1 MASKIKK
8 IMHLITTS
16 EIGGA
21 EIQLDQLLAHM
32 DHPSLRHCVV
42 SMARA
47 GVIAEKIRS
56 RGIEVY
62 SLNMKRGALSVSSV
76 AGLLKLF
83 GLVRS
88 ERPAI
93 IQSWMYHASLLGVL
107 VGKLM
112 GIRSVFWNIRCA
124 EMDMAHYPKLTRLV
138 IQMLRHMSRVP
149 QLVIV
154 NSEAGR
160 MAHIRKGFCPET
172 FQVIPNGFELDR
184 FRPDDSAR
192 EWFLQEFDV
201 AGDPVIVGLVARY
214 DPMKDH
220 KMFLAAISQVH
231 SEHPMSV
238 FVLCGKNVDE
248 SNSGLM
254 HLIEYYGLNSS
265 VRLLGLRQ
273 DISRITAAFDIAC
286 SSSSF
291 GEGFSNAIG
300 EAMASEVPCV
310 VTDVG
315 DSGWIVGSTGR
326 VVPAGDADA
335 FAQALSELIACG
347 CTVRKLLG
355 AQARTRIADLFD
367 IHRVADRY
375 REMYLAC
382 H

>member
-1 MASKIKK
+1 MASNIKT

-21 EIQLDQLLAHM
+21 EIQLDRLLAYM
-32 DHPSLRHCVV
+32 DHPALRHCVV
-42 SMARA
+42 SMARP
-47 GVIAEKIRS
+47 GVIAERIRS
-56 RGIEVY
+56 RGIQVY
-62 SLNMKRGALSVSSV
+62 SLNIKRGSLSVSSV
-76 AGLLKLF
+76 SGLLKLV
-83 GLVRS
+83 GLIRS

-112 GIRSVFWNIRCA
+112 GIRLLFWNIRCA
-124 EMDMAHYPKLTRLV
+124 EMEMAHYPKLTKLV
-138 IQMLRHMSRVP
+138 VQVLRHMSRLP
-149 QLVIV
+149 RRIIV

-160 MAHIRKGFCPET
+160 LAHIRQGFCPEI
-172 FQVIPNGFELDR
+172 FEVIPNGFELDR
-184 FRPDDSAR
+184 FHPDVSAR
-192 EWFLQEFDV
+192 EWFCQEFGLATD
-201 AGDPVIVGLVARY
+201 AVIVGLVARY

-220 KMFLAAISQVH
+220 KMFLTAISRVH
-231 SEHPMSV
+231 RKHPMSV
-238 FVLCGKNVDE
+238 FVLCGKDIDK
-248 SNSGLM
+248 SNSSLVR
-254 HLIEYYGLNSS
+254 LIEYYGLNSS
-265 VRLLGLRQ
+265 IHLLGLRQ

-326 VVPAGDADA
+326 VVPAGDVDA
-335 FAQALSELIACG
+335 FSVALSELIVCG
-347 CTVRKLLG
+347 PLVRKHLG
-355 AQARTRIADLFD
+355 SLARTRIAELFD
-367 IHRVADRY
+367 INRIADRY
-375 REMYLAC
+375 GEIYLAC

>member
-1 MASKIKK
+1 MASEIRK

-21 EIQLDQLLAHM
+21 EIQRQRLLAHM

-42 SMARA
+42 SMARP

-56 RGIEVY
+56 RGIQVY
-62 SLNMKRGALSVSSV
+62 SLNINRGALSVSSV
-76 AGLLKLF
+76 SGLLKLV

-112 GIRSVFWNIRCA
+112 GISLVFWNIRCA
-124 EMDMAHYPKLTRLV
+124 EMDMAHYPKLTKLV
-138 IQMLRHMSRVP
+138 IQTLRHMSRLP

-160 MAHIRKGFCPET
+160 LAHIRKGFSPEI

-192 EWFLQEFDV
+192 EWFLQEFGV
-201 AGDPVIVGLVARY
+201 ARDAVIVGLVARY

-231 SEHPMSV
+231 AVHPMAV
-238 FVLCGKNVDE
+238 FVLCGKDVDE
-248 SNSGLM
+248 GNSVLSN
-254 HLIEYYGLNSS
+254 LIQYHGLNSS
-265 VRLLGLRQ
+265 VRLLGLRH
-273 DISRITAAFDIAC
+273 DMSRITAAFDIAC

-300 EAMASEVPCV
+300 EAMASGVPCV

-315 DSGWIVGSTGR
+315 DSGLIVGSTGR
-326 VVPAGDADA
+326 VVPAGEADV

-347 CTVRKLLG
+347 RMARKHLG
-355 AQARTRIADLFD
+355 EQARTRIAELFD
-367 IHRVADRY
+367 INRVADRY
-375 REMYLAC
+375 REIYLAC

>member
-1 MASKIKK
+1 
-8 IMHLITTS
+8 MHLITTS

-21 EIQLDQLLAHM
+21 EIQLERLLAHM

-42 SMARA
+42 SMARP

-56 RGIEVY
+56 RGIQVY
-62 SLNMKRGALSVSSV
+62 SLNINRGALSVSSV
-76 AGLLKLF
+76 SGLLKLV

-112 GIRSVFWNIRCA
+112 GISLVFWNIRCA
-124 EMDMAHYPKLTRLV
+124 EMDMAHYPKLTKLV
-138 IQMLRHMSRVP
+138 IQTLRHMSRLP

-160 MAHIRKGFCPET
+160 LAHIRKGFSPEI

-192 EWFLQEFDV
+192 EWFLQEFGV
-201 AGDPVIVGLVARY
+201 ARDAVIVGLVARY

-231 SEHPMSV
+231 AVHPMAV
-238 FVLCGKNVDE
+238 FVLCGKDVDE
-248 SNSGLM
+248 GNSVLSN
-254 HLIEYYGLNSS
+254 LIQSS
-265 VRLLGLRQ
+265 VRRGR
-273 DISRITAAFDIAC
+273 R
-286 SSSSF
+286 
-291 GEGFSNAIG
+291 GG
-300 EAMASEVPCV
+300 VPCV

-315 DSGWIVGSTGR
+315 DSGLIVGSTGR
-326 VVPAGDADA
+326 VVPAGEADV

-347 CTVRKLLG
+347 RMARKHLG
-355 AQARTRIADLFD
+355 EQARTRIAELFD
-367 IHRVADRY
+367 INRVADRY
-375 REMYLAC
+375 REIYLAC

>member
-1 MASKIKK
+1 MASKIKTV
-8 IMHLITTS
+8 MHLITAS

-21 EIQLDQLLAHM
+21 EIQLDRLLAHM

-47 GVIAEKIRS
+47 GIIAEKIRS
-56 RGIEVY
+56 RGIAMY
-62 SLNMKRGALSVSSV
+62 SLNIKRGALSVSSV
-76 AGLLKLF
+76 SGFLKLV

-93 IQSWMYHASLLGVL
+93 IHSWMYHASLLGVL

-112 GIRSVFWNIRCA
+112 GIPLVFWNIRCA
-124 EMDMAHYPKLTRLV
+124 EMDMAHYPKLTSLV

-160 MAHIRKGFCPET
+160 RAHIQMGFCPET

-184 FRPDDSAR
+184 FRPDNSAR

-201 AGDPVIVGLVARY
+201 ARDSVIVGLVARY

-220 KMFLAAISQVH
+220 KMFLTAISQVH
-231 SEHPMSV
+231 RKHPMSV
-238 FVLCGKNVDE
+238 FVLCGKDVDE
-248 SNSGLM
+248 RNSVLM
-254 HLIEYYGLNSS
+254 RLIGYHGLNSS
-265 VRLLGLRQ
+265 VRLLGLRE
-273 DISRITAAFDIAC
+273 DIPRITAAFDIAC
-286 SSSSF
+286 SASSF

-315 DSGWIVGSTGR
+315 DSGSIVGSTGR

-347 CTVRKLLG
+347 HGARKHLG

-367 IHRVADRY
+367 INRVADRY
-375 REMYLAC
+375 REIYLAC

>member
-1 MASKIKK
+1 MASKIKTV
-8 IMHLITTS
+8 MHLITTS

-21 EIQLDQLLAHM
+21 EIQLDRLLAHM

-47 GVIAEKIRS
+47 GIIAEKIRS
-56 RGIEVY
+56 RGIDVY
-62 SLNMKRGALSVSSV
+62 SLDIKRGALSVSSV
-76 AGLLKLF
+76 SGFLKLV

-93 IQSWMYHASLLGVL
+93 IQSWMYHASLLAAL

-112 GIRSVFWNIRCA
+112 GIPLVFWNIRCA

-138 IQMLRHMSRVP
+138 IQMLRPMARVP

-160 MAHIRKGFCPET
+160 MAHIRKGFCPDR

-184 FRPDDSAR
+184 FCPDHSAR
-192 EWFLQEFDV
+192 EWFLREFDLS
-201 AGDPVIVGLVARY
+201 GDAVIVGLVARY

-220 KMFLAAISQVH
+220 KMFVAAISQVYR
-231 SEHPMSV
+231 EHPMSV
-238 FVLCGKNVDE
+238 FVLCGKDVDE
-248 SNSGLM
+248 RNSALMRLIDHHGL
-254 HLIEYYGLNSS
+254 HSCF
-265 VRLLGLRQ
+265 RLLGLRQ

-286 SSSSF
+286 SASSF

-300 EAMASEVPCV
+300 EAMASQVPCV

-315 DSGWIVGSTGR
+315 DSGSIVGSTGR
-326 VVPAGDADA
+326 VVPAADADA

-347 CTVRKLLG
+347 HVARKHLG
-355 AQARTRIADLFD
+355 IQARTRIADLFD
-367 IHRVADRY
+367 INRVADRY
-375 REMYLAC
+375 RDIYLASP
-382 H
+382 